1 MRRVSSQGN
10 PGSSLH
16 AVRTRR
22 PLAWN
27 CARTASFFLLEY
39 IPAPSRG
46 AVRSVQDFVRC
57 PTRGIVLAT
66 GGSGM
71 DVAYRSAQDPRLDET
86 VGCTNFPGATSHG
99 LKAALNA
106 GVLGIQLDQIQCYPY
121 TSPEEQSFGST
132 ATWIEAACAYAP
144 TIDPATGKR
153 VVSELT
159 DRKRF
164 SDAMFEAGHP
174 LVQIG
179 SSDNVPEWCQESLK
193 SGLEKGV
200 IMQFDSLDEIAN
212 AYEIP
217 ADALKDQMDSYNAYV
232 RAGEDEQFGKLFNPD
247 AQPVQTAPFYVAR
260 MWPKVHHCMGGV
272 YADADCRVLDQQLNP
287 IKGLFAA
294 GEATGGVHGAC
305 RLGCNATLDCLVNGR
320 IAGKNAAAGDDLS

>member
-1 MRRVSSQGN
+1 MVN
-10 PGSSLH
+10 
-16 AVRTRR
+16 
-22 PLAWN
+22 
-27 CARTASFFLLEY
+27 
-39 IPAPSRG
+39 
-46 AVRSVQDFVRC
+46 
-57 PTRGIVLAT
+57 
-66 GGSGM
+66 
-71 DVAYRSAQDPRLDET
+71 
-86 VGCTNFPGATSHG
+86 
-99 LKAALNA
+99 
-106 GVLGIQLDQIQCYPY
+106 
-121 TSPEEQSFGST
+121 
-132 ATWIEAACAYAP
+132 
-144 TIDPATGKR
+144 
-153 VVSELT
+153 ELT

-193 SGLEKGV
+193 SGLEKVV

-272 YADADCRVLDQQLNP
+272 YADADCRVLDQKLNP